1 MTSMTTNTTSSAI
14 SKEII
19 LENDVKINYIR
30 IEFLYTYN
38 EKNNKSVFC
47 RIGLYVS
54 QTSTKPVEVK
64 EKSCSWEELGYTGSE
79 ELFPLVYAKLKEIY
93 VDAID
98 II

>member
-1 MTSMTTNTTSSAI
+1 MAI
-14 SKEII
+14 SKEIT

-54 QTSTKPVEVK
+54 QTSIKPVEAK
-64 EKSCSWEELGYTGSE
+64 EISYSWEELGYTGSE
-79 ELFPLVYAKLKEIY
+79 ELFPLIYEKLKKIY
-93 VDAID
+93 VNAEDV
-98 II
+98 

>member
-1 MTSMTTNTTSSAI
+1 MAI
-14 SKEII
+14 SKKVT
-19 LENDVKINYIR
+19 LENDTEINYIR

-54 QTSTKPVEVK
+54 QTSVKPVEVK
-64 EKSCSWEELGYTGSE
+64 EMSYSWEELGYTGSE
-79 ELFPLVYAKLKEIY
+79 ELFPLVYVKLKEMY

-98 II
+98 I

>member
-1 MTSMTTNTTSSAI
+1 MAI

-54 QTSTKPVEVK
+54 QTSIKPAEVK
-64 EKSCSWEELGYTGSE
+64 EISYSWEELGYTGSE
-79 ELFPLVYAKLKEIY
+79 ELFPLVYAKLKEAY
-93 VDAID
+93 VGAKDL
-98 II
+98 

>member
-1 MTSMTTNTTSSAI
+1 MAI
-14 SKEII
+14 SKEVI

-54 QTSTKPVEVK
+54 KTSTKPVEVK
-64 EKSCSWEELGYTGSE
+64 EISYKWEDLEYTGSE
-79 ELFPLVYAKLKEIY
+79 ELFPLIYTKLKEIY

>member
-1 MTSMTTNTTSSAI
+1 MAI
-14 SKEII
+14 SKEVT

-54 QTSTKPVEVK
+54 KTSIKPVEVK
-64 EKSCSWEELGYTGSE
+64 EVSYSWEELGYTGSE
-79 ELFPLVYAKLKEIY
+79 ELFPLVYAKLKEVY
-93 VDAID
+93 VGAKDL
-98 II
+98 

>member
-1 MTSMTTNTTSSAI
+1 MAI
-14 SKEII
+14 SKEIT

-54 QTSTKPVEVK
+54 KTSIKPVEVK
-64 EKSCSWEELGYTGSE
+64 EVSYSWEELGYTGSE
-79 ELFPLVYAKLKEIY
+79 ELFPSVYAKLKEVY
-93 VDAID
+93 AGAKDL
-98 II
+98 

>member
-1 MTSMTTNTTSSAI
+1 MAI
-14 SKEII
+14 SKETT

-54 QTSTKPVEVK
+54 QTSIKPVEVK
-64 EKSCSWEELGYTGSE
+64 EISYSWGELGYTGSE
-79 ELFPLVYAKLKEIY
+79 ELFPLVYAKLKEVY
-93 VDAID
+93 VEAKDV
-98 II
+98 

>member
-1 MTSMTTNTTSSAI
+1 MAI
-14 SKEII
+14 SKEIT
-19 LENDVKINYIR
+19 LESDVKVNYIR

-38 EKNNKSVFC
+38 EKNNKLVFC

-54 QTSTKPVEVK
+54 QASIKPVEIK
-64 EKSCSWEELGYTGSE
+64 EMSYGWEELGYTGSE
-79 ELFPLVYAKLKEIY
+79 KLFPLVYAKLKEVY

>member
-1 MTSMTTNTTSSAI
+1 MAI

-54 QTSTKPVEVK
+54 QNSTKPVEVK
-64 EKSCSWEELGYTGSE
+64 EVLYSWEELGYTGSE
-79 ELFPLVYAKLKEIY
+79 ELFPLVYAKLKEVY
-93 VDAID
+93 VGAKDL
-98 II
+98 

>member
-1 MTSMTTNTTSSAI
+1 MAI
-14 SKEII
+14 SKEIT

-54 QTSTKPVEVK
+54 KTSIKPVEVK
-64 EKSCSWEELGYTGSE
+64 EVSYSWEELGYTGSE
-79 ELFPLVYAKLKEIY
+79 ELFPLVYAKLKEVY
-93 VDAID
+93 VGAKDL
-98 II
+98 

>member
-1 MTSMTTNTTSSAI
+1 MAI
-14 SKEII
+14 SKEIT

-54 QTSTKPVEVK
+54 QLLS
-64 EKSCSWEELGYTGSE
+64 
-79 ELFPLVYAKLKEIY
+79 
-93 VDAID
+93 
-98 II
+98 

>member
-1 MTSMTTNTTSSAI
+1 MAI
-14 SKEII
+14 SKEVI
-19 LENDVKINYIR
+19 LENDVTINYIR

-47 RIGLYVS
+47 RIGLYVT
-54 QTSTKPVEVK
+54 QTSIKPVEIK
-64 EKSCSWEELGYTGSE
+64 ETSYSWEELGYTGSE
-79 ELFPLVYAKLKEIY
+79 ELFPLVYAKLKEVY